1 MDLQN
6 LERLL
11 TDHQTGMSDFQDDYL
26 VTARAGGTTYG
37 QYKQSLRELYKRFRG
52 LRELVYGENGQKLA
66 DIEVRKLEKKL
77 QAEDLDDLDREEL
90 EIQLK
95 HKYLIAEEG
104 ERAVNDTYREFIRFY
119 QQAEILKEKVGEL
132 TPIRRRELE
141 TEMWVYRVKEMAA
154 IDYLTQGRLSSRTI
168 EFVSVLPKEIRPGM
182 HDLIFNQDNHNK
194 LINDYVHRED
204 IYELPFEE
212 MEIKKIEMSDV
223 EKLIEY
229 EKIE

>member
-1 MDLQN
+1 MDLKN
-6 LERLL
+6 LENLL

-52 LRELVYGENGQKLA
+52 LRELVYGENGQKLS

-77 QAEDLDDLDREEL
+77 QAEDLDGLDREEL

-104 ERAVNDTYREFIRFY
+104 ERAVKDTYREFIRFY
-119 QQAEILKEKVGEL
+119 QQAELLKEKVGEL

-154 IDYLTQGRLSSRTI
+154 IDYLTQGRLSTRSI
-168 EFVSVLPKEIRPGM
+168 EFVSVLPEAVRSDIYN
-182 HDLIFNQDNHNK
+182 LIFNQDNHDQ
-194 LINDYVHRED
+194 LINDYVNRKD
-204 IYELPFEE
+204 IYVLPFED